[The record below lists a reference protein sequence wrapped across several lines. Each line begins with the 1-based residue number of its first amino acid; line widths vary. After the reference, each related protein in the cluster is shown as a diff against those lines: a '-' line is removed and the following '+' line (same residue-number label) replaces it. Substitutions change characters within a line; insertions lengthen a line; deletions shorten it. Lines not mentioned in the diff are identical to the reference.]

1 MSPATNALNCDE
13 QDAHDMALLAGG
25 RDASLNALMDRHAE
39 KLFHYLLRSLQNESE
54 AEDLAQ
60 ETFVKVYQHRA
71 TFETRQKFSIWLY
84 AIASNLVRTRYRWRA
99 RHPQVSL
106 NAENLETGNEFGEQL
121 PDAISSP
128 SESLQFSECS
138 EVVGKAI
145 AALPENL
152 RVPLVLVEYED
163 KSHAEIAEILNCSVK
178 AIENRICRA
187 RKQRRAALAPVL
199 SKPG

>member
-1 MSPATNALNCDE
+1 MSLATIITDCDE
-13 QDAHDMALLAGG
+13 QDARDMVRLAGG
-25 RDASLNALMDRHAE
+25 HEASLNALMDRHAE
-39 KLFHYLLRSLQNESE
+39 KLFRYLLRTLQNEYE
-54 AEDLAQ
+54 AEDLGQ

-71 TFETRQKFSIWLY
+71 KFDPHQKFSIWLY
-84 AIASNLVRTRYRWRA
+84 TIAGNLVRTRYRWRA
-99 RHPQVSL
+99 RHSQVSL
-106 NAENLETGNEFGEQL
+106 NAENLETGNEFGEHL
-121 PDAISSP
+121 PDVILSP

-138 EVVGKAI
+138 EVVSKAF

-187 RKQRRAALAPVL
+187 RKQLRAVLAPL
-199 SKPG
+199 RQQA